1 MRAICVRCGA
11 FKPRALA
18 PCPDCGYR
26 PEGGDRPLSYLLSS
40 HHLSEPE
47 LERAAD
53 RLRAGEAAAPPRD
66 LLEIARTELTATQA
80 PLEDEDR
87 DRGLSR
93 EEKFLLLLGDLL
105 LSPLIGLVAWWGWR
119 AERPAASRQALGITA
134 PVAALLSALWV
145 RLVFF

>member
-1 MRAICVRCGA
+1 MKAICIRCGA

-18 PCPDCGYR
+18 PCPDCGHR

-53 RLRAGEAAAPPRD
+53 RLRAGEAVAPSPE
-66 LLEIARTELTATQA
+66 LLEIARTELTATQT
-80 PLEDEDR
+80 PQDDG
-87 DRGLSR
+87 DSDPGLSR
-93 EEKFLLLLGDLL
+93 EERFLLLLGDLL

-119 AERPAASRQALGITA
+119 AERPAASRQALRITA
-134 PVAALLSALWV
+134 PIALLLSALWI